1 MQREYTFTIMKFA
14 SCVEV
19 NYPFITLY
27 LTTITVA
34 IAQIDSLLLVPLS
47 CHVKPFVCFIIKITL
62 TVYENFKWNRDLLE
76 AFFFS
81 VEPQVLNIECPT
93 SITEGS
99 NVTLQC
105 NATGNPPSNF
115 TWIWQNT
122 GDVLG
127 SSEQLTLIAVNRTQA
142 GTYQCLASNGIG
154 NNATS
159 ACLLDVFCKSDIY
172 LSLQ

>member
-1 MQREYTFTIMKFA
+1 MQ
-14 SCVEV
+14 
-19 NYPFITLY
+19 
-27 LTTITVA
+27 
-34 IAQIDSLLLVPLS
+34 
-47 CHVKPFVCFIIKITL
+47 
-62 TVYENFKWNRDLLE
+62 
-76 AFFFS
+76 
-81 VEPQVLNIECPT
+81 CPT

-99 NVTLQC
+99 DVTLHC
-105 NATGNPPSNF
+105 LATGNPPPNI

-127 SSEQLTLIAVNRTQA
+127 SSEQLTLTAVNRSQA
-142 GTYQCLASNGIG
+142 GTYQCLAWNGIY